1 MISIREAGRD
11 ARTAAFLARQYEAWL
26 ALYVSRHHATPC
38 TWVTG
43 GINAQGGIQLLPF
56 QSVTIARNVA

>member
-1 MISIREAGRD
+1 MISTREAGRD

-43 GINAQGGIQLLPF
+43 GITAVGSVQLLPF
-56 QSVTIARNVA
+56 QSVSLSRSA